1 MAVINIA
8 DENFDAQVLGKDGV
22 VLVDFWAPWCAPCRA
37 LSPTLDALA
46 TEYEG
51 RAKITKINVDD
62 SPASAQ
68 RFGVRSIPALFIFK
82 DGERVES
89 VVGAQSKDAL
99 AKLLDKH
106 L

>member
-46 TEYEG
+46 KEYEG

-62 SPASAQ
+62 NPVSAQ
-68 RFGVRSIPALFIFK
+68 RLGIRSIPALFIFK